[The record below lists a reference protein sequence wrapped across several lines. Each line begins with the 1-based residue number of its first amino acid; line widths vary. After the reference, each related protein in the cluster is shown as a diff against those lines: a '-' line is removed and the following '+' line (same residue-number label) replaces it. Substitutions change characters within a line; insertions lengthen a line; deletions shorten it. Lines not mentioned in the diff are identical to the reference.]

1 MTQVGNDVDDER
13 WRAVQERDRSKD
25 GVFVYGVVTTGVYC
39 KPSCGSRRALRPNVR
54 FYADAQAARRD
65 GLRACKR
72 CRPDAPTN
80 DMSGDAVRA
89 AVRAMQRDP
98 RASVNLAGLAARAGM
113 SESHFHR
120 TFRKLVGTTPKKYGD
135 GLRMALLK
143 RELKVRED
151 VTDSMYASGFGSS
164 SRVYERSDRELG
176 MTPAEYRAGGKGV
189 TITYVCVP
197 SPLGRMMLAA
207 TDRGLC
213 FLQFG
218 ESCEVLT
225 AMLRKEFA
233 KATLEPMQRP
243 AHAHLEQWL
252 GGLDAYLRGA
262 KERLEMPVDVRATA
276 FQLRVWEYLRGIPYG
291 QVECYSAIA
300 QKLGLPTSTRAVA
313 RAIASNSIAL
323 LVPCHRVIRNNGELG
338 GYRWGLERKRA
349 LLDMERGGV
358 AGS

>member
-1 MTQVGNDVDDER
+1 MRQVGTGIDDER
-13 WRAVQERDRSKD
+13 WRAVQERDRSQD
-25 GVFVYGVVTTGVYC
+25 GLFVYGVVTTGVYC
-39 KPSCGSRRALRPNVR
+39 RPSCGSRRALRANVR
-54 FYADAQAARRD
+54 FYEDGEAARQD

-72 CRPDAPTN
+72 CKPDVFAS
-80 DMSGDAVRA
+80 DVSGDAVRA
-89 AVRAMQRDP
+89 AVRSMQRDP
-98 RASVNLAGLAARAGM
+98 AASVDLTELAARSGM

-120 TFRKLVGTTPKKYGD
+120 TFRKLVGTTPKKYAD
-135 GLRMALLK
+135 GLRMTMLK
-143 RELKVRED
+143 RELKGRGQ
-151 VTDSMYASGFGSS
+151 VTESVYASGFGSS

-189 TITYVCVP
+189 TIAYVCVP
-197 SPLGRMMLAA
+197 SPLGKMMLGA

-218 ESCEVLT
+218 ESCEVLM
-225 AMLRKEFA
+225 AKLRKEFA

-243 AHAHLEQWL
+243 AHAHLEPWL
-252 GGLDAYLRGA
+252 AGLDAYLRGA
-262 KERLEMPVDVRATA
+262 EERLEMPVDVRATA

-291 QVECYSAIA
+291 QVECYSGIA

-313 RAIASNSIAL
+313 RAIASNPIAL

-349 LLDMERGGV
+349 LLEMERGGQ
-358 AGS
+358 G